1 MALVQTD
8 DGVRL
13 YVEEAGHGYP
23 ILFIH
28 EFAGDHRSWRP
39 QVQYFA
45 PHFRCITYAARG
57 YPPSDVPT
65 DASSYSQQ
73 RAVADALA
81 VLDDLGITQAH
92 VVGLS
97 MGGFCA
103 LHLALQ
109 RPDRVRTLVAASI
122 GYGAE
127 PSREK
132 AFREECARTAL
143 AFLNDGTAA
152 VASWYAVGPTR
163 IQLREKD
170 PEAWGEFAS
179 QLSEHSAVGSALT
192 MRGVQGSRQSL
203 YQLADELRQLT
214 VPVLLMVGDQD
225 EPAVNPTRMLGR
237 TIPSATLAVVPGTGH
252 TINLEEPDLFNQRVF
267 AFFAH
272 ALP

>member
-1 MALVQTD
+1 MAFVETD
-8 DGVRL
+8 DGARL
-13 YVEEAGHGYP
+13 YVEETGRGYP

-28 EFAGDHRSWRP
+28 EFAGDHRSWGP
-39 QVQYFA
+39 QVRHFA

-73 RAVADALA
+73 HAVADALA
-81 VLDDLGITQAH
+81 VLDDLSITRAH

-127 PSREK
+127 PSREN
-132 AFREECARTAL
+132 AFREECERTAL
-143 AFLNDGTAA
+143 ALLNDGTAE
-152 VASWYAVGPTR
+152 VARWYSVGPTR

-170 PEAWGEFAS
+170 PAAWAEFAS

-203 YQLADELRQLT
+203 YQLAEDLRQLT

-225 EPAVNPTRMLGR
+225 EPALDPTRMLER

-252 TINLEEPDLFNQRVF
+252 MINLEEPDLFNQRVF
-267 AFFAH
+267 AFLTDA
-272 ALP
+272 PP